1 MRAARYFL
9 LALLAALGIAA
20 FAAPPPDWPTRP
32 VRFIFP
38 FDTGSSADALARA
51 IARQLSLKWDQPVVV
66 ENRPGAGTVIG
77 TDHIAKAAPD
87 GYTFGL
93 ATTALAINPSLHDKL
108 PYDATTDLAGVTLI
122 FQLKTVIV
130 VTPALPVTTVADLV
144 RWAKENKPQVA
155 YASPGV
161 GTSPHLIAELFSQRH
176 NLDLRHVAYKNLGQA
191 NLDVI
196 SGRVPVMFTTLP
208 SSIALVDS
216 GQFRLLA
223 VVSEEPVAGRPD
235 LPTLA
240 GLLPREARAGWNG
253 IVVPARTPRRIVK
266 RLNADIVNA
275 LRTPEVKAIL
285 ARMNVEPMTSTPEE
299 LDALLRAEIPRWA
312 AVIRRAGVRLE
323 QD

>member
-1 MRAARYFL
+1 MRGARFL
-9 LALLAALGIAA
+9 LLTVLAMAGLAA
-20 FAAPPPDWPTRP
+20 FAKPPPDWPTRP
-32 VRFIFP
+32 VRFIMP
-38 FDTGSSADALARA
+38 FDTGSSADAVARA
-51 IARQLSLKWDQPVVV
+51 IARHLSLRWDQPVVV

-87 GYTFGL
+87 GYTFGW
-93 ATTALAINPSLHDKL
+93 ATTALAINPSLHDRL
-108 PYDATTDLAGVTLI
+108 PYDASADLAGVTLI
-122 FQLKTVIV
+122 YQLKAVIV
-130 VTPALPVTTVADLV
+130 VTPSLPVTTVADLV
-144 RWAKENKPQVA
+144 RWARQSKDQVA
-155 YASPGV
+155 YTTPGV
-161 GTSPHLIAELFSQRH
+161 GTSPHVIAELFSQRH
-176 NLDLRHVAYKNLGQA
+176 NLEMRHVAYKNLGQA

-216 GQFRLLA
+216 GRFRLLA
-223 VVSEEPVAGRPD
+223 VVSDEPVAGRPD

-240 GLLPREARAGWNG
+240 GLLPRETRAGWNG

-275 LRTPEVKAIL
+275 VRTPEVQSLL
-285 ARMNVEPMTSTPEE
+285 ARMNVEPMTTTPEE

-312 AVIRRAGVRLE
+312 GVIRRAGVRLE

>member
-1 MRAARYFL
+1 MRRGRRVFFAV
-9 LALLAALGIAA
+9 LALLGSAAL
-20 FAAPPPDWPTRP
+20 AAPAQDWPTRP
-32 VRFIFP
+32 VRFIMP
-38 FDTGSSADALARA
+38 FDTGSSGDAMARA
-51 IARQLSLKWDQPVVV
+51 IARHLSLKWGQPVIV
-66 ENRPGAGTVIG
+66 ENRPGAGTVVG
-77 TDHIAKAAPD
+77 TDHIAKAPPD

-93 ATTALAINPSLHDKL
+93 ATTALAINPSLYGKL
-108 PYDATTDLAGVTLI
+108 PYDASADLAGVTLI
-122 FQLKTVIV
+122 YQLKTAIV
-130 VTPALPVTTVADLV
+130 VTPNLPVTSVPDLV
-144 RWAKENKPQVA
+144 RWAKEKKQQVA
-155 YASPGV
+155 YTSPGV
-161 GTSPHLIAELFSQRH
+161 GTSPHLIAELFNQRH
-176 NLDLRHVAYKNLGQA
+176 ALEMQHVAYKNLGQA

-196 SGRVPVMFTTLP
+196 AGRVPVMFTTLP

-223 VVSEEPVAGRPD
+223 VVSEEPIAGRPE

-253 IVVPARTPRRIVK
+253 IIVPARTPRRIVK
-266 RLNADIVNA
+266 RLNADIKSA
-275 LRTPEVKAIL
+275 LRAPDVQALL

>member
-1 MRAARYFL
+1 MHRARWLLFAL
-9 LALLAALGIAA
+9 LALPGIAA
-20 FAAPPPDWPTRP
+20 LAKPPADWPTRT
-32 VRFIFP
+32 VRFIMP
-38 FDTGSSADALARA
+38 FDTGSSADAVARA
-51 IARQLSLKWDQPVVV
+51 IARHLSLKWDQPVVV

-77 TDHIAKAAPD
+77 TEHIAKAAPD
-87 GYTFGL
+87 GYTFGW

-108 PYDATTDLAGVTLI
+108 PYDASADLAGVTLI
-122 FQLKTVIV
+122 YQLKTVIV
-130 VTPALPVTTVADLV
+130 VSPGLPVTTVAELV
-144 RWAKENKPQVA
+144 RWAKDNKEQVA
-155 YASPGV
+155 YATPGV
-161 GTSPHLIAELFSQRH
+161 GTSPHLIAELFSHRH
-176 NLDLRHVAYKNLGQA
+176 NLGLRHVAYKNLGQA

-208 SSIALVDS
+208 SSLALVDS
-216 GQFRLLA
+216 GRFRLLA
-223 VVSEEPVAGRPD
+223 VVSEEPVTGRPE

-240 GLLPREARAGWNG
+240 GLLPRDTRAGWNG

-266 RLNADIVNA
+266 RLNADIVSA
-275 LRTPEVKAIL
+275 VRTPEVQSLL